1 MRKYLALF
9 LLSVM
14 SILSMPQLSAKIPGS
29 HEPMPAKVKEDFE
42 ARRKVLHDP
51 SPLDS
56 VMSVP
61 MSPDA
66 REALIF
72 LYAYMQE
79 HDINSRPFS
88 FFLKNVEA
96 TLKARKELPWGEIVP
111 EREFRHF
118 VLPLRINNEDLDMS
132 RPVFYEELRERVNG
146 LSMEEAIQAVNHWCH
161 EKVTYRP
168 SDMRTSSPLSC
179 VSQAIGRCGEESTF
193 TVAALRSVGIPAR
206 QVYTPRWAHTD
217 DNHAWVEAW
226 ADGKWHFIGACE
238 PEPVLDLAWFNAPA
252 GRALLMVLNAFG
264 PYDGPEDVVYRDE
277 AATRINVTSNYAP
290 VAPLRVK
297 ILNTDGTPVKN
308 AEVRFA
314 IYNYAEFNPVATTW
328 SDADGNASLT
338 AGLGDM
344 VVWASD
350 GNNFGFRVARPNADE
365 VYQIVLDKN
374 SGFIGSMPLD
384 IVPPQTPGKI
394 PEVTAE
400 QRKQNNAALA
410 REDSIRSAYEKTF
423 FNEQTATEFLK
434 SLNAPE
440 FDTATMVQNLV
451 LSRGNRDVIAQ
462 FLTET
467 PANQREEAAMLL
479 TALPEKDL
487 RDVPLDVLRDHLKGA
502 VNPAG
507 LDDAE
512 IFAYY
517 VLSPRVYYEGLTPWR
532 KFFSKIL
539 SRSQKEEFRTNPE
552 ALKEFVTQNI
562 QLNTTPNSQ
571 KLFSSP
577 EATWKGRKGTAMS
590 RNIFFV
596 AAARS
601 CGLPARIDPVTLKTQ
616 ILPDGKTEWV
626 DILFDSDGTGND
638 SEVSPKG
645 ELAVTFE
652 PTDHIKDPKYFSHFA
667 ISKIDNGMPYVLDYD
682 EQSFASLFS
691 KPLPLD
697 CGQYVLVTGR
707 RMADG
712 SILSNLDFFTIN
724 EGQTTEL
731 PFILRND
738 DSTPSVIG
746 SLNAENL
753 YRNLKDGAER
763 SLLSSTGRGY
773 YALGII
779 RPNHEPTAHALNE
792 LSALAGEFNETGR
805 PLVLLFESDDDARR
819 FNASAHGTLPENLFM
834 GVDIN
839 GASASDIK
847 SSLNLPDN
855 VDLPL
860 FVVADTFNRIVY
872 VSNGYSI
879 GTAERLINT
888 LRQVEKSVE
897 E

>member
-1 MRKYLALF
+1 MRKYLAISLIS
-9 LLSVM
+9 LLSVV
-14 SILSMPQLSAKIPGS
+14 SLPQIFAKLPGMRA
-29 HEPMPAKVKEDFE
+29 PLPAKVKEDFE
-42 ARRKVLHDP
+42 ARKKTLHDP
-51 SPLDS
+51 SALDS

-61 MSPDA
+61 MSPDT
-66 REALIF
+66 RNALMF
-72 LYAYMQE
+72 LYAYMQD
-79 HDINSRPFS
+79 HDITSRSFS
-88 FFLKNVEA
+88 YFLKNVEA
-96 TLKARKELPWGEIVP
+96 TLAARDELPWGETVP

-118 VLPLRINNEDLDMS
+118 VLPLRVNNEDLDMS
-132 RPVFYEELRERVNG
+132 RPVFYEELRDRVKG
-146 LSMEEAIQAVNHWCH
+146 VSMEEAIQAVNHWCH

-252 GRALLMVLNAFG
+252 GRGLLMVLNVFG
-264 PYDGPEDVVYRDE
+264 PYDGLEEVVYRDE

-290 VAPLRVK
+290 VAPLDVK
-297 ILNTDGTPVKN
+297 VLSKEGNPVKD

-314 IYNYAEFNPVATTW
+314 IYNYSEFNPVATTW
-328 SDADGNASLT
+328 TDADGSAHIT

-350 GNNFGFRVARPNADE
+350 GTNFGFKVARPEAGKVHE
-365 VYQIVLDKN
+365 IVLDKN
-374 SGFIGSMPLD
+374 AGFTGSMPID

-394 PEVTAE
+394 PFVTAE
-400 QRKQNNAALA
+400 QRKENNAALA
-410 REDSIRSAYEKTF
+410 REDSIRNAYEKTF
-423 FNEQTATEFLK
+423 LNSQTAEEFLK
-434 SLNAPE
+434 TLDAPE
-440 FDTATMVQNLV
+440 FDTPTMVQNLV
-451 LSRGNRDVIAQ
+451 LSRGNHEVLTQ
-462 FLTET
+462 FLSET
-467 PANQREEAAMLL
+467 PANFREEAAMLI

-487 RDVPLDVLRDHLKGA
+487 RDVPLEVLRDHLKGA

-507 LDDAE
+507 IEDPE
-512 IFAYY
+512 VFAYY
-517 VLSPRVYYEGLTPWR
+517 ILSPRVYYEGLTPWR
-532 KFFSKIL
+532 SFFSGIL
-539 SRSQKEEFRTNPE
+539 TKAQKEEFRTNPE
-552 ALKEFVTQNI
+552 SLRSFVIENI
-562 QLNTTPNSQ
+562 RLNTAPNNQ

-577 EATWKGRKGTAMS
+577 EAVWEGRIGNVMS

-596 AAARS
+596 AAARA
-601 CGLPARIDPVTLKTQ
+601 CGLPARIDPITLKTQ
-616 ILPDGKTEWV
+616 ILPEGSAEWV
-626 DILFDSDGTGND
+626 DVVLDEEASENR
-638 SEVSPKG
+638 SEVAPKG
-645 ELAVTFE
+645 ELVMTFE
-652 PTDHIKDPKYFSHFA
+652 PADYIKDPKYFSHFA
-667 ISKIDNGMPYVLDYD
+667 ISRIDNGMPNVLDYD
-682 EQSFASLFS
+682 GESFASLLS

-697 CGQYVLVTGR
+697 CGQYVMVTGR

-712 SILSNLDFFTIN
+712 SVLSNLEFFNIT
-724 EGQTTEL
+724 EGEQTRL
-731 PFILRND
+731 PFTLRND
-738 DSTPSVIG
+738 DSSPSVIG

-753 YRNLKDGAER
+753 YRNIADGSER

-792 LSALAGEFNETGR
+792 LSTLAAEFNETGR

-819 FNASAHGTLPENLFM
+819 FNASAHGKLPENLFV
-834 GVDIN
+834 GVDLE
-839 GASASDIK
+839 GVSAADIR
-847 SSLNLPDN
+847 SSLNLPEN

-888 LRQVEKSVE
+888 LRQVEKSADK
-897 E
+897 